1 MSRIIVQFMNA
12 DERGLQTLQELIAIM
27 NGPQLGQQLGKPQ
40 LILVMLPANAAD
52 CRRTVKHW
60 GDIKMTIST
69 QCVVSHARR
78 RLRYGRLFLGC

>member
-1 MSRIIVQFMNA
+1 MPCSVYANMPP
-12 DERGLQTLQELIAIM
+12 LQTLDEL
-27 NGPQLGQQLGKPQ
+27 NGILRGLGQQFGPPQ

-69 QCVVSHARR
+69 QCVVSLASRSPIT
-78 RLRYGRLFLGC
+78 